1 MVKEISIADTEWK
14 IMEVLWKENNL
25 TIGDIREKLSSTGWS
40 DSTIKTLVRRLV
52 QKGAIKADD
61 SLGQFRYFPDVSEAK
76 CKKKETRNL
85 INRVYKG
92 SVKMLVANLVS
103 DSNLTDD
110 ETKLLMELI
119 DKMEEGSK

>member
-14 IMEVLWKENNL
+14 IMEVLWEENNL

-52 QKGAIKADD
+52 QKGAVRVDD
-61 SLGQFRYFPDVSEAK
+61 RLGQFRYFSDVSEAE

-85 INRVYKG
+85 INRVYNG
-92 SVKMLVANLVS
+92 SIKMLVANLVS

-110 ETKLLMELI
+110 ETKRLMELI